1 MGNIELDG
9 KVLVIR
15 HIHVAYTLM
24 VDHGVDSGAVDRV
37 MGFYR
42 DYCPVY
48 RSISGSI
55 DFTDE
60 IEVVAS
66 R

>member
-1 MGNIELDG
+1 MI
-9 KVLVIR
+9 KR
-15 HIHVAYTLM
+15 IHVAYTLT
-24 VDHGVDSGAVDRV
+24 VDQGTDTSAVDRV

-42 DYCPVY
+42 DSCPVY

-60 IEVVAS
+60 IEL
-66 R
+66 RTG